1 MKPGNNFWFK
11 NIINDFENRDK
22 KQVLVNMKTIIK
34 LDNQDNN
41 QLQQSKS
48 KPNVIGWTNYN
59 PQLQHGFH
67 SQQDNYES
75 MLN

>member
-1 MKPGNNFWFK
+1 MKPGNNYWFK
-11 NIINDFENRDK
+11 NIINDFENRDR
-22 KQVLVNMKTIIK
+22 KQVHVNMKTIIK

-59 PQLQHGFH
+59 PQL
-67 SQQDNYES
+67 
-75 MLN
+75 